1 MGVVVPNVSTLA
13 QTRIIVSA
21 ARYKVGDNGGSLGT
35 CPGTRATWHQ
45 TGNWSEFVRW
55 SNENIMVWALIE
67 SAAGIGNIDE
77 ILSVPMLDAIMMGLQ
92 KHVIQKALKGKDMS
106 KQFVRLILTAV
117 MVSCMWISPA
127 HAQSYPKKPVRV
139 IVVYPAGAV
148 ADVMVRIVGERLNA
162 LLGQP
167 FIFDNRPGGS
177 GIAGTQVASRASPD
191 GYTLLMTGV
200 NHVTNTG
207 LFAKLPYDSVRDFTP
222 VGVIGIVPV
231 VLVAHPSTGFKTVQD
246 LIKTAKARPGAIN
259 FASSGTGTAGHMAT
273 EMFARAAGIK
283 MTHVPYRGGP
293 QALTDTVGG
302 QVQVNSLALSLAMPF
317 IKDGRLIPMLQA
329 GMHKDKALPN
339 VPTMDEIGMRNFVI
353 EVWFGLLAPA
363 NLEPEPKRVLRT
375 TLTGIMREPAVIAR
389 LDAQNILAAS
399 GDPIEMGQMLKSQMQ
414 TLPAFLHDLGIK
426 PE

>member
-1 MGVVVPNVSTLA
+1 
-13 QTRIIVSA
+13 
-21 ARYKVGDNGGSLGT
+21 
-35 CPGTRATWHQ
+35 
-45 TGNWSEFVRW
+45 
-55 SNENIMVWALIE
+55 
-67 SAAGIGNIDE
+67 
-77 ILSVPMLDAIMMGLQ
+77 
-92 KHVIQKALKGKDMS
+92 MS
-106 KQFVRLILTAV
+106 KQFIRLILTAI
-117 MVSCMWISPA
+117 MVSGMWISPV
-127 HAQSYPKKPVRV
+127 HAQSYPRKPVRV

-148 ADVMVRIVGERLNA
+148 ADIMVRIVGERLNA

-177 GIAGTQVASRASPD
+177 GIAGTQVAAKSNPD

-207 LFAKLPYDSVRDFTP
+207 LFAKLPYDSMRDFTP
-222 VGVIGIVPV
+222 VGVIGLVPV
-231 VLVAHPSTGFKTVQD
+231 VLVAHPSTEFKTVQD
-246 LIKTAKARPGAIN
+246 LVKAAKARPGAIN
-259 FASSGTGTAGHMAT
+259 FASSGNGTAGHMAT

-317 IKDGRLIPMLQA
+317 IKDGRLIPLLQA
-329 GMHKDKALPN
+329 GTHKDKALPN

-363 NLEPEPKRVLRT
+363 NLDPEARRVLRI
-375 TLTGIMREPAVIAR
+375 TLTGIMREPEVIAR
-389 LDAQNILAAS
+389 LNTQTIIAAS

-414 TLPAFLHDLGIK
+414 RLPAFLRDIGIK